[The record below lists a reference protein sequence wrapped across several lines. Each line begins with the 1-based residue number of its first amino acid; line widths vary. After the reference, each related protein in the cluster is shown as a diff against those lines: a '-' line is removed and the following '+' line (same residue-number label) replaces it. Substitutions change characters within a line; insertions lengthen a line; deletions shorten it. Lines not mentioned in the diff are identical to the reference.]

1 MMKFI
6 TGIAAGLLAHQTN
19 HIFKLMEAHHTPPD
33 WTLLAR
39 YGVGYL
45 TAVGVLS
52 HMAEDTNT
60 RRDVSLLALAA
71 GVAVGV
77 GVAAGR
83 LIDYLLE

>member
-1 MMKFI
+1 MKFI

-19 HIFKLMEAHHTPPD
+19 HIFRLLESHNTPPD
-33 WTLLAR
+33 WILLAR

-45 TAVGVLS
+45 TTVGILS

-60 RRDVSLLALAA
+60 QRDVALLALAA
-71 GVAVGV
+71 GVSVGV

-83 LIDYLLE
+83 MIDYLLE